1 LRDDPYPG
9 KIVFY
14 IEIHSPLHMTRTGV
28 IYHPIYLEHE
38 TCDHPERKER
48 LIAILDKIE
57 SSGLDVEFITPRS
70 ATIDEVETNHSRDYI
85 DQVRFMCEEQGGGY
99 LDMDTVVSAKS
110 YEAALMAAGGV
121 MTGVD
126 AVSDDL
132 DNVFALVRPPG
143 HHALRGRGMGFCVFN
158 NVAIATRYARK
169 KFGRVLIV
177 DWDVHHGNG
186 TSASFYSDRSVMY
199 FSTHQS
205 PHYPGTGRVDEV
217 GAKGAEGFTINVPLQ
232 PGTDDPGY
240 LMVYREVL
248 RPVALEF
255 DPDIILVS
263 AGQDAHQGDPL
274 SSMRLSTEGFGAMAS
289 IVKEVAD
296 LCCEG
301 RMVATLE
308 GGYNLEALSDSVVAV
323 LRAFQ
328 GEVVQG
334 NGDDTRA
341 AQRIEE
347 VKRVQR
353 AYWDC
358 FS

>member
-1 LRDDPYPG
+1 
-9 KIVFY
+9 
-14 IEIHSPLHMTRTGV
+14 
-28 IYHPIYLEHE
+28 
-38 TCDHPERKER
+38 
-48 LIAILDKIE
+48 
-57 SSGLDVEFITPRS
+57 
-70 ATIDEVETNHSRDYI
+70 
-85 DQVRFMCEEQGGGY
+85 MCEEQGGGY
-99 LDMDTVVSAKS
+99 LDMDTVVSARS

-121 MTGVD
+121 MSGVD
-126 AVSDDL
+126 AVSNDL

-143 HHALRGRGMGFCVFN
+143 HHALRGRGMGFCIFN

-205 PHYPGTGRVDEV
+205 PHYPGTGRIDEV
-217 GAKGAEGFTINVPLQ
+217 GAKGAEGFTVNVPLP
-232 PGTDDPGY
+232 PGTGDPGY
-240 LMVYREVL
+240 LMVYREIL

-255 DPDIILVS
+255 EPDIILVS
-263 AGQDAHQGDPL
+263 AGQDAHQSDPL

-289 IVKEVAD
+289 IVKEIAD

-308 GGYNLEALSDSVVAV
+308 GGYNLEALSDSIVAV

-328 GEVVQG
+328 GEVVQEG
-334 NGDDTRA
+334 GDDTRA

>member
-1 LRDDPYPG
+1 
-9 KIVFY
+9 
-14 IEIHSPLHMTRTGV
+14 MARTGV

-38 TCDHPERKER
+38 TNDHPERKER
-48 LIAILDKIE
+48 LIAILDRIG
-57 SSGLDVEFITPRS
+57 SSGLDVEAITPRP
-70 ATIDEVETNHSRDYI
+70 ATLDEVETNHSRDYI
-85 DQVRFMCEEQGGGY
+85 DQVRFISEERGGGY
-99 LDMDTVVSAKS
+99 LDMDTVVSAAS
-110 YEAALMAAGGV
+110 YEVALMAAGGV
-121 MTGVD
+121 ITGVD
-126 AVSDDL
+126 AVSNDL

-169 KFGRVLIV
+169 KGFDRVLIV

-217 GAKGAEGFTINVPLQ
+217 GAGGAEGFTVNVPLP
-232 PGTDDPGY
+232 PGTGDFGY
-240 LMVYREVL
+240 LMVYREIL

-255 DPDIILVS
+255 EPDIVFVS

-274 SSMRLSTEGFGAMAS
+274 SGMRLSTEGFGAMAS

-296 LCCEG
+296 ICCEG

-308 GGYNLEALSDSVVAV
+308 GGYNLETLSDSIVAV

-334 NGDDTRA
+334 GGDDARA
-341 AQRIEE
+341 AQRIDE

-358 FS
+358 FSSL